1 MSLPSPAGVS
11 RVAFSIAVPVERF
24 NQLVDVTLLESARRF
39 RADLSELLS
48 ASEPLNPGTTPA
60 AASS

>member
-1 MSLPSPAGVS
+1 
-11 RVAFSIAVPVERF
+11 VAFSIAVPVERF